1 MDKANELKS
10 NYSIGIFDSG
20 IGGLTVANAIFRRFP
35 NEKII
40 YFGDTAHLPYG
51 DKSADSIRFYSLKIS
66 KFLLEQ
72 KCKMIVIACNSA
84 SSAAY
89 DTLLEFFEGK
99 ALFVNVVDP
108 LVHSVAYNGYS
119 KVGVIATKAT
129 VRSGIYKRKL
139 KTINPDLEVVQLA
152 TPLFAPM
159 IEEGFHNN
167 QLSKAVI
174 ENYLT
179 HESLNGIDALL
190 LACTHYPLIKESI
203 DQFFEGK
210 VKIFDSTDVVADV
223 VEKKLKEKGLLAD
236 HLNGTH
242 EFYVSEFTESFEK
255 TTKVFCNRELELVEQ
270 SIWQ

>member
-1 MDKANELKS
+1 MVQNKDLKR

-20 IGGLTVANAIFRRFP
+20 IGGLTVANAIFKRFP

-51 DKSADSIRFYSLKIS
+51 DKSADSIRFYSLKIC

-72 KCKMIVIACNSA
+72 NCKMIVIACNSA

-89 DTLLEFFEGK
+89 DTLLEFFEGN

-108 LVHSVAYNGYS
+108 LVHSVSYKGFS

-129 VRSGIYKRKL
+129 IRSDIYRRKL
-139 KTINPDLEVVQLA
+139 KTIDPDLEVVQLA

-167 QLSKAVI
+167 QLSTEIIK
-174 ENYLT
+174 NYLS
-179 HESLNGIDALL
+179 HEMLNGIDALL
-190 LACTHYPLIKESI
+190 LACTHYPLIKDSI

-210 VKIFDSTDVVADV
+210 IEIFDSTDVVADV
-223 VEKKLKEKGLLAD
+223 VEEKLNKSSLNSEKLQ
-236 HLNGTH
+236 GTH
-242 EFYVSEFTESFEK
+242 EFYVSEFTESFAE
-255 TTKVFCNRELELVEQ
+255 TTKVFCNKELELIEKA
-270 SIWQ
+270 IWT